1 MQTHAE
7 PRQSFCAH
15 HRIARGGA
23 ADHQARGA
31 QYTRAVPRLD
41 GFVDFERGAE
51 IIGRDDQMAVTT
63 AVRPQT
69 IAFASE
75 TIALTAQRAISRR
88 SRRK

>member
-1 MQTHAE
+1 
-7 PRQSFCAH
+7 
-15 HRIARGGA
+15 
-23 ADHQARGA
+23 
-31 QYTRAVPRLD
+31 VPRLD

-69 IAFASE
+69 IAFGSE
-75 TIALTAQRAISRR
+75 TIGVTAQRTISRR